1 MRIFSQLFRRHDFRC
16 PRIWW
21 QNAALFRKTAMYLQA
36 VSVRLASA
44 APSPTGYFCLRCIS
58 CCREISASTVQ
69 GFHNIVARPQDH
81 LETRGDSVWPWCRNS
96 IGLRVSTKWTNLLSR
111 AGCWPLQTL
120 RSLTTSLVEIPCSPV
135 LDISKW
141 RLHLSVNSLSQMLLL
156 CVPAHSQSSARSKR
170 TCYCAIRDKTRE
182 RSRSRARNK
191 ARERRYL
198 WRTQ

>member
-96 IGLRVSTKWTNLLSR
+96 IGLRVSTKWTSLFSR
-111 AGCWPLQTL
+111 AIFRPPRTL
-120 RSLTTSLVEIPCSPV
+120 RSPTTSSAETFCSPV
-135 LDISKW
+135 LGISKW
-141 RLHLSVNSLSQMLLL
+141 RLRVAVNSVSQMLLF
-156 CVPAHSQSSARSKR
+156 CIPAYSGSPGRSKP
-170 TCYCAIRDKTRE
+170 TCYYGI
-182 RSRSRARNK
+182 
-191 ARERRYL
+191 
-198 WRTQ
+198 